1 MKKKWSRLKITVR
14 GYKTWKPSMES
25 IFSTS
30 SFSKKGNSKSTF
42 QGLIAISFF
51 KESVLMI

>member
-14 GYKTWKPSMES
+14 GYKTWKSSMES

-30 SFSKKGNSKSTF
+30 KVPQRKAILNQLSK
-42 QGLIAISFF
+42 A
-51 KESVLMI
+51 